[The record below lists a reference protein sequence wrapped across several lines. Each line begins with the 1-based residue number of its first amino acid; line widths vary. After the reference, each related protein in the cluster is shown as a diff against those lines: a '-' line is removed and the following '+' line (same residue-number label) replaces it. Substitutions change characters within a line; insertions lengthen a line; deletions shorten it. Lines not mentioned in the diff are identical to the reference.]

1 MILEYSSEIEVNDLR
16 KAHYNSILNSNCE
29 DLISYL
35 KGDINSYVKKVFLK
49 LEDNTEEP
57 EESFVLLSNDTFL
70 NKNLKLE
77 VMYKY
82 DFKIS
87 DLSDIEELEIKTML
101 IKTNKV
107 ISNWNNVIDYYID
120 CDSSIEKPLIDFLN
134 NEENYIELSK
144 EKMDKEGDFDYAEFR

>member
-57 EESFVLLSNDTFL
+57 EESFVLLSNDTF
-70 NKNLKLE
+70 KQK
-77 VMYKY
+77 
-82 DFKIS
+82 FKIG
-87 DLSDIEELEIKTML
+87 
-101 IKTNKV
+101 
-107 ISNWNNVIDYYID
+107 SNV
-120 CDSSIEKPLIDFLN
+120 
-134 NEENYIELSK
+134 
-144 EKMDKEGDFDYAEFR
+144 